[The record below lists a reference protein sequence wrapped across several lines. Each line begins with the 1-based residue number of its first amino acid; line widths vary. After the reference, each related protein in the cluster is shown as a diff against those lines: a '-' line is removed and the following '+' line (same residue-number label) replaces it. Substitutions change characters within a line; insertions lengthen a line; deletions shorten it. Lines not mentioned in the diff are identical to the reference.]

1 MLDLGNLI
9 AYTFVLVAAFFLI
22 GVGSLFALLH
32 WLVRL
37 RRRREALAAATT
49 PVRQPGQVPA
59 QRSRPPNWAASRRS
73 PMTPRGT

>member
-9 AYTFVLVAAFFLI
+9 AYAFVLVAAFFLI
-22 GVGSLFALLH
+22 GVGVLFTLLH

-37 RRRREALAAATT
+37 RRRREALAPPASMQY
-49 PVRQPGQVPA
+49 PNQVPA
-59 QRSRPPNWAASRRS
+59 QRSQPPNWATSRRS

>member
-22 GVGSLFALLH
+22 GVGAFFALLH

-37 RRRREALAAATT
+37 RRRREALALTLT
-49 PVRQPGQVPA
+49 STRRPDQVPA
-59 QRSRPPNWAASRRS
+59 QRSQPPNWATSRRS
-73 PMTPRGT
+73 PMTPRQT

>member
-9 AYTFVLVAAFFLI
+9 AYAFVLVAAFFLI
-22 GVGSLFALLH
+22 GVGALFALLH

-37 RRRREALAAATT
+37 RRRREALAASASVHH
-49 PVRQPGQVPA
+49 PNQVPA
-59 QRSRPPNWAASRRS
+59 QRSQPPHWATSRRS